1 MVSELVR
8 WVQPLES
15 LKKHCILEFSKTS
28 RHLYTLKR
36 SLERNYSIRLTNHHL
51 TLLIAYTQVV
61 RR

>member
-15 LKKHCILEFSKTS
+15 LKKHYILEFSKTI

-36 SLERNYSIRLTNHHL
+36 SLEREL
-51 TLLIAYTQVV
+51 
-61 RR
+61 

>member
-15 LKKHCILEFSKTS
+15 LKKHYILELSKTS

-36 SLERNYSIRLTNHHL
+36 SLEREL
-51 TLLIAYTQVV
+51 
-61 RR
+61 

>member
-15 LKKHCILEFSKTS
+15 LKKHILEFSKTS

-36 SLERNYSIRLTNHHL
+36 SLEREL
-51 TLLIAYTQVV
+51 
-61 RR
+61 